1 MDELNELKKKYNEGL
16 KRNLKA
22 EEYLKAHTI
31 TECEKE
37 IKIKGIGIKKNTFDV
52 FNEVV
57 KNLSELMFKIE
68 DITGREMTDD
78 EKFNGFSL

>member
-16 KRNLKA
+16 KRNNAA
-22 EEYLKAHTI
+22 EQYFKTHTVE
-31 TECEKE
+31 ECS
-37 IKIKGIGIKKNTFDV
+37 KKFKVKNSLMTSFDV

-68 DITGREMTDD
+68 DLTKRKMTHD
-78 EKFNGFSL
+78 EVVNGFWI

>member
-1 MDELNELKKKYNEGL
+1 MENLIELKKKYNEGL

-22 EEYLKAHTI
+22 EEYFKTHTI
-31 TECEKE
+31 EECS
-37 IKIKGIGIKKNTFDV
+37 KKFKVKNGLMTSFDV

-68 DITGREMTDD
+68 NITGRKMTDD
-78 EKFNGFSL
+78 EKFNGFNL